1 MLKKITEKA
10 PVAFSVWKMY
20 ILISIKIVLN
30 FPGGGV
36 DKNLPAHAGDTD
48 SIPGPGRVHMLQ
60 SNQAQVPQLLS
71 LSSRAGEQQ
80 LQRLCALNSVLH
92 SKRSQHNEKPQ
103 RKAAPRSPQLD
114 KACAVTDSKLI
125 A

>member
-1 MLKKITEKA
+1 
-10 PVAFSVWKMY
+10 MY

-30 FPGGGV
+30 FPGGAV

-71 LSSRAGEQQ
+71 LSSRTRKQQ
-80 LQRLCALNSVLH
+80 LRRLSALNSALH

-114 KACAVTDSKLI
+114 KPCVVTDSILI
-125 A
+125 V